1 MNNSKQNKISWPL
14 DNKLDLSKNRVDI
27 DSNFSLYKV
36 KNSPMY
42 NEAISPL
49 YTETE
54 EFNNRVIYDSAGDKF
69 HYENG
74 ILYMNNDPVVY
85 TDGDGYFT
93 RQEVERDEYD
103 TYDIDNDGNTL
114 WSKYNHGVITYHT
127 PTGDYT
133 YNILDEQSAILNCR
147 ARIIN
152 SIPIIVYL
160 FVNTNGKYEIVYL
173 KNDITY
179 SLPIT
184 HWTQRKLPLTK
195 TLAAGETQDRQAVN
209 GAVVDIEVVDT
220 NDVVMVNS
228 PIIQIAN
235 PTDNVFIATVLT
247 DSGGKLNPEDVGY
260 ATVIDYNNTFYNKLD
275 WNRTT
280 QVVDI
285 DSNSIINLN
294 FKTEVEHNNE
304 QTLVYQYYV
313 DPNGPDDFEAIA
325 KENQGKFFLKNSAD
339 PTNPNITILTD
350 EIKFDPGYEPDYTTG
365 NAVQGSYQVGTG
377 SNMQII
383 TYTKWISYQ
392 AETYTDKWTMTTTVD
407 PFEGDAKN
415 ATLGLKY
422 NVIPKKKI
430 IEENNSETQ
439 YLDLNTNN
447 IISKINEALSND
459 NRFENKEFSIFEYQ
473 TNWSTTLNPI
483 KNLGNEED
491 ITLTEDW
498 KYIDLS
504 NTAQNRLAC
513 LKLTKHDE
521 SNIFIY
527 YDVEVLFRAQ
537 NITTKV
543 VDTDPTYFKFS
554 IGQVDWTGYN
564 DINGLKTGYI
574 ISEFKYMNFS
584 TCNALSVNYKQLVN
598 FKSGVSETNTSNI
611 VYESNQDWKSELGRN
626 SYFYWIAGDPI
637 EFNKE
642 VNQSKESQTITFEY
656 AYTFN
661 NTDYRPAYIN
671 PNLNLNPNLPNLFEG
686 FVDNVEI
693 NFKTDTAGQDEYAG
707 TYEESYTT
715 PYTIPYLSANINLNK
730 NYSWTFKSEETQ
742 NVLPNIFLDDGTA
755 ISLFMIPQFTLL
767 PTNATIGLHCKV
779 DEFNS
784 INNNTVIF
792 DFTIIGQ
799 YASGPVDAPGCVWDI
814 SVDLAV
820 NYYRTMIT
828 VSSNRGAST
837 DTYNAALIVKSLYD
851 TGLKTTLIAPG
862 ATTED
867 TVAKTEA
874 GSHYYN
880 LQGSITK
887 LHNKFRQTINSN
899 GLVSSLSY
907 GDDEYIGTLL
917 TEWNSISSDK
927 YVYFNDNTIGYHSSD
942 GKWYELTCNQ
952 GDGDINIIFD
962 RYIIINTNG
971 FWNCYDIERK
981 RQLHYAS
988 DFNNR
993 IFGGASYKNYG
1004 INGAMNFAT
1013 EGYNAKTTKYSTT
1026 ESKYF
1031 VSGINSLYEVSNVAI
1046 TSLQISP
1053 TVYTDLLVGS
1063 ENFCWCKQPDRYIP
1077 QHIEVFYGQGSD
1089 NTSAEYQYSIIVYDK
1104 TNVKFRD
1111 TALIGLNAPVAI
1123 AADIMYNPNI
1133 FTKFIHTYN
1142 NKDLIINGKFSYP
1155 IVYNETT
1162 PILSY
1167 SSAKQISNVDNIF
1180 VIQSQFY
1187 GIINDKIVS
1196 ITYDDY
1202 TIIAIDAIID
1212 IKGMIYLGYL
1222 PTMAYFF
1229 SPADRCIYTF
1239 TGDANLDIQSE
1250 ATGISKIYNI
1260 YYNTTS
1266 ESIFISTDIGVIV
1279 ISGKQ
1284 MWKIDVV
1291 NVDNIYFIK
1300 DGYFIIT
1307 HTENNK
1313 FISTAYSYEPEL
1325 LKNPI
1330 KQKVILES
1338 KYVGPGSGKIATTDN
1353 LQIIIISEVEEA
1365 GEIKLESSTF
1375 TDTGFKSE
1383 SKTIKI
1389 SKDLWKNGE
1398 NALVCNFFPK
1408 YQTGQ
1413 GFKWRIE
1420 SDFAIDSVIQS
1431 ISERTGATLTQL
1443 NG

>member
-14 DNKLDLSKNRVDI
+14 DNKLDLSRNRVDI

-54 EFNNRVIYDSAGDKF
+54 EFNNRVIYGSAGDRF
-69 HYENG
+69 YYENG

-93 RQEVERDEYD
+93 RQEVNRDEYD
-103 TYDIDNDGNTL
+103 TYDIDNDDNTL

-127 PTGDYT
+127 PNGDYT
-133 YNILDEQSAILNCR
+133 YTIGDTQAAVLNCR

-152 SIPIIVYL
+152 STPIIVYL
-160 FVNTNGKYEIVYL
+160 FVNTNGKYELVYL
-173 KNDITY
+173 KDNITY
-179 SLPIT
+179 NMPIS
-184 HWTQRKLPLTK
+184 HWMQRKLPLTK
-195 TLAAGETQDRQAVN
+195 VLAAGETANRQGVN
-209 GAVVDIEVVDT
+209 GGIVDIESPDI
-220 NDVVMVNS
+220 NDLVRVNS

-235 PTDNVFIATVLT
+235 PADDIFIATVLT
-247 DSGGKLNPEDVGY
+247 DHGGKLKPSEIGY
-260 ATVIDYNNTFYNKLD
+260 ITIIDYNNTFYNKFD
-275 WNRTT
+275 WNRSSQT
-280 QVVDI
+280 VEI
-285 DSNSIINLN
+285 DSNSTLNLN
-294 FKTEVEHNNE
+294 FKTNVEHKND
-304 QTLVYQYYV
+304 TILVYQYYI
-313 DPNGPDDFEAIA
+313 DPNGPADFEVIA
-325 KENQGKFFLKNSAD
+325 KENQGKFFLGTAAD
-339 PTNPNITILTD
+339 PSNPNVTILVD
-350 EIKFDPGYEPDYTTG
+350 EVKFDPGYEPDYTTG
-365 NAVQGSYQVGTG
+365 NAVQGNYQIG
-377 SNMQII
+377 SGANTQYI

-392 AETYTDKWTMTTTVD
+392 AITYTDKWTMTTTVD
-407 PFEGDAKN
+407 PFQGDAKN
-415 ATLGLKY
+415 AKLKFKY
-422 NVIPKKKI
+422 TITPKKKI
-430 IEENNSETQ
+430 IEDADSETQ
-439 YLDLNTNN
+439 FIDLNTDNV
-447 IISKINEALSND
+447 ISRINEALVND
-459 NRFENKEFSIFEYQ
+459 IRFENKEFSRFEYQ

-483 KNLGNEED
+483 VYLGNEDD
-491 ITLTEDW
+491 INLTEDW
-498 KYIDLS
+498 KYVDLN
-504 NTAQNRLAC
+504 NTANNRLAC

-521 SNIFIY
+521 SNTFIY

-537 NITTKV
+537 NITTKT
-543 VDTDPTYFKFS
+543 VDTVPTYFKFIIEQS
-554 IGQVDWTGYN
+554 DWTGPN
-564 DINGLKTGYI
+564 DINGLKTEHV
-574 ISEFKYMNFS
+574 ISDFKYMNFT
-584 TCNALSVNYKQLVN
+584 TCSALSVNYKQLVN
-598 FKSGVSETNTSNI
+598 FNSGISETNTSNI
-611 VYESNQDWKSELGRN
+611 VYDKNQDWKSELGRDQ
-626 SYFYWIAGDPI
+626 YFYWIDADPI
-637 EFNKE
+637 TYNKE
-642 VNQSKESQTITFEY
+642 ISQSGQSQTITFNYEY
-656 AYTFN
+656 TLN
-661 NTDYRPAYIN
+661 NTDYRPAYEN
-671 PNLNLNPNLPNLFEG
+671 PNIGLNPNLPNLFEG
-686 FVDNVEI
+686 FTAPMNID
-693 NFKTDTAGQDEYAG
+693 FKTDTAGQGNYAG

-715 PYTIPYLSANINLNK
+715 PYNIPYINANINLNK
-730 NYSWTFKSEETQ
+730 TYSWTFKATQTQ

-755 ISLFMIPQFTLL
+755 VSVVNIPQFTLL

-779 DEFNS
+779 DKFNS
-784 INNNTVIF
+784 VKNNAIIF
-792 DFTIIGQ
+792 DFTMIGQ
-799 YASGPVDAPGCVWDI
+799 YASGPKNAPGCVWDLSI
-814 SVDLAV
+814 DLAS
-820 NYYRTMIT
+820 NYYRMMTN

-887 LHNKFRQTINSN
+887 LHNKFRQLINSC
-899 GLVSSLSY
+899 GIVSGISY
-907 GDDEYIGTLL
+907 GDEEYIGTLL
-917 TEWNSISSDK
+917 AEWNSVSEDK
-927 YVYFNDNTIGYHSSD
+927 YIYFNDNVIGYHSSD
-942 GKWYELTCNQ
+942 GKWYEIKCNK

-993 IFGGASYKNYG
+993 VFAGASYENYG
-1004 INGAMNFAT
+1004 SNGAMNYAT
-1013 EGYNAKTTKYSTT
+1013 GGYSNKSTKYSSV
-1026 ESKYF
+1026 ESKFF
-1031 VSGINSLYEVSNVAI
+1031 VSGINSLYEVSGVAL
-1046 TSLQISP
+1046 TSIQFSP
-1053 TVYTDLLVGS
+1053 QSYIDLLVGS
-1063 ENFCWCKQPDRYIP
+1063 ENFCWCKQPDRYVP
-1077 QHIEVFYGQGSD
+1077 QYIEVFYGQTTD
-1089 NTSAEYQYSIIVYDK
+1089 NTMADYQYSEIVYDR

-1111 TALIGLNAPVAI
+1111 NALIGLNAPVSSGAQ
-1123 AADIMYNPNI
+1123 YYSSPNI

-1142 NKDLIINGKFSYP
+1142 NKDLVINGKFSYP

-1167 SSAKQISNVDNIF
+1167 SSAKQISNVDNVF

-1260 YYNTTS
+1260 YYNTAS
-1266 ESIFISTDIGVIV
+1266 ESIFVATDIGVIV

-1300 DGYFIIT
+1300 DGYFIII

-1383 SKTIKI
+1383 SKIIKI